1 MLKRPI
7 GFGLLAASL
16 VLAGRA
22 HGADATATAPGP
34 DEVAG
39 LRADNKQL
47 SDELAAAWKESEKL
61 KADLAAAQDA
71 SAKSASQVTDLQQQL
86 AAAPKSTATDTDAGK
101 QLADVQDKLDV
112 SLRSFSVVQDENT
125 GLKASVDKLTS
136 DNAMLGQQLN
146 LSRSSITALQAQAAL
161 TSQIE
166 PLRTQVRQAQDEISQ
181 LAAENGELRTRLSL
195 QSPGPSSSK
204 PVPMRP
210 AQAAATAP
218 APEPAPAAPAPKT
231 YVVVEGDT
239 LTKISRKFYGT
250 TSRWEDILNANHDVL
265 KDEKSLSIGSTL
277 KIP

>member
-1 MLKRPI
+1 
-7 GFGLLAASL
+7 
-16 VLAGRA
+16 
-22 HGADATATAPGP
+22 
-34 DEVAG
+34 
-39 LRADNKQL
+39 
-47 SDELAAAWKESEKL
+47 
-61 KADLAAAQDA
+61 
-71 SAKSASQVTDLQQQL
+71 
-86 AAAPKSTATDTDAGK
+86 
-101 QLADVQDKLDV
+101 
-112 SLRSFSVVQDENT
+112 
-125 GLKASVDKLTS
+125 LKASVDKLTS